1 MSYASVFFHYDH
13 AKHAMQN
20 TTKDKYDEEYRV
32 YSLTITLEEKYVFFP
47 LE

>member
-1 MSYASVFFHYDH
+1 MLQCFSTMTMQS
-13 AKHAMQN
+13 MQN